1 MFYKITT
8 IILMAIFYTFYFTKI
23 IVQKKQSIKTNQMGI
38 GNKTKKVLVI
48 ERITSVATVTVCIS
62 EIISILTQKCTGT
75 KFAIIGIAIGII
87 AVIIFATATL
97 TMKNN
102 WRVGIPEEKTSLV
115 ANGIYSISRNPAF
128 ANIAGRKTYAQYV

>member
-8 IILMAIFYTFYFTKI
+8 IILMAIFYTFHFTKI

-38 GNKTKKVLVI
+38 GNKPKKVLVI

-62 EIISILTQKCTGT
+62 EIISILTHKCTGT
-75 KFAIIGIAIGII
+75 KFAIIGIAI
-87 AVIIFATATL
+87 
-97 TMKNN
+97 
-102 WRVGIPEEKTSLV
+102 
-115 ANGIYSISRNPAF
+115 GIYSISRNPAF